1 VARRGTPVSKLGHV
15 IVGVLAAVAA
25 IEARAAAEPGGA
37 PIKHTEKNDGGV
49 IERARVE
56 VAPSGHAFTQISI
69 DNPLGD
75 VRVEGYDGTS
85 MQIETRKHAPDEDA
99 LDRLRVSLVPNP
111 DGTVRITTTADPS
124 SNREAPRLP
133 SAAVRIDLIVRAPRN
148 AKVEATVAAGKLE
161 VEAMDAGGE
170 LDTASGSI
178 TVKNVSGELWTHSV
192 SGPTSLAQVFG
203 SVDAATISADVDLD
217 TISGDKLVASANH
230 GRIAGRRVRS
240 RDIELTTI
248 DGKIV
253 LEAEAALHGRI
264 SVASMRGDIDVRLHR
279 HDAVVVRARGTK
291 VDLGAAARMDAEG
304 WQRTSFGLTSDNAA
318 LVELR
323 SPLGLVQFAIVE

>member
-1 VARRGTPVSKLGHV
+1 VTKFGHA
-15 IVGVLAAVAA
+15 IVGVLAVVAA

-37 PIKHTEKNDGGV
+37 PVKHTEKNDGGV

-85 MQIETRKHAPDEDA
+85 MLIETRKHAPDEDA

-124 SNREAPRLP
+124 REAPHVP
-133 SAAVRIDLIVRAPRN
+133 TAAVRIDLIVRAPRN
-148 AKVEATVAAGKLE
+148 TKVEATVAAGKLE

-170 LDTASGSI
+170 LDAASGAI

-240 RDIELTTI
+240 RDIELTTT
-248 DGKIV
+248 DGRIV

-264 SVASMRGDIDVRLHR
+264 SVASLRGDIDVRLHR

-291 VDLGAAARMDAEG
+291 VDLGAAARMDVEG
-304 WQRTSFGLTSDNAA
+304 WQRASFGVTSDNAA

-323 SPLGLVQFAIVE
+323 SRLGLVQFAIVE